1 MPVAERTWF
10 VNRVIKEIKKTYDDA
25 SEREAIPITRA
36 AHDNTSAHRELA
48 GLSRGEVPARIRRFT

>member
-10 VNRVIKEIKKTYDDA
+10 VNRVIKEIKQTHDTA
-25 SEREAIPITRA
+25 AQQETIPITRA
-36 AHDNTSAHRELA
+36 AHDNSSAHRELA